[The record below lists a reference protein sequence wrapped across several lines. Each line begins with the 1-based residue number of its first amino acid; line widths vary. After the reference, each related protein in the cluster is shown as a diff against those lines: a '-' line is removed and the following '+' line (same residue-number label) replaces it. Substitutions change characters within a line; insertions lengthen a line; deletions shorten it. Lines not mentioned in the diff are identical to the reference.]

1 MTHIHV
7 EIFYTSCRIKESNV
21 KNTLRIMRV
30 EILVGLD
37 DMPIEVW
44 KCAESR
50 MENLLLISSK
60 PKDCQMTGEEV
71 ISSHI

>member
-50 MENLLLISSK
+50 MANLFINIFKTKRLPNDWRRSN
-60 PKDCQMTGEEV
+60 
-71 ISSHI
+71 